1 MLRFDLPRIPAHVAR
16 FEAFLTFVLAGLAL
30 LLHAPGLMLL
40 LAVLGLLRGFFG
52 HMKDPLHR
60 LIRRVAE
67 AKGWGGPL
75 EDAGAKMFAA
85 KVLCI
90 AATVS
95 LGLALAGSALWQ
107 VPAGALVLF
116 SLLEWALGFCAGCWA
131 YGLWYRFFPPAT

>member
-16 FEAFLTFVLAGLAL
+16 FDAFVTFCIAGLAL
-30 LLHAPGLMLL
+30 LLQQPWLMLP
-40 LAVLGLLRGFFG
+40 LAVVGLLRGFFG

-60 LIRRVAE
+60 LGRAAFE
-67 AKGWGGPL
+67 ARGWGGKL

-85 KVLCI
+85 KILCI

-95 LGLALAGSALWQ
+95 LGLFLAGSTVWQ

-116 SLLEWALGFCAGCWA
+116 SLLEWAAGFCAGCWV
-131 YGLWYRFFPPAT
+131 YSTWYRFLPPTA